1 MTLYIL
7 LEFYNSDPNT
17 IEVKKFKETLEIHKV
32 QERTKTCS
40 KYMKSLRE
48 IIYPEANSS

>member
-1 MTLYIL
+1 MTLYML
-7 LEFYNSDPNT
+7 LEFYESDPYT
-17 IEVKKFKETLEIHKV
+17 IEARKFKENLEIQEV